1 MKKSF
6 TLTLVLI
13 LTLSLFTLTACGG
26 DKTDKTSSDK
36 AIGSSAST
44 PQDDKVGESVSQ
56 PETVVVPNV
65 VGMNVDEA
73 VKVLEDNELTVDIS
87 DGSKHYTS
95 NEYLEN
101 YNKEDFIAITASQ
114 DIKAGVLVVK
124 NTAITIYLYFAST
137 N

>member
-1 MKKSF
+1 MKKLF

-26 DKTDKTSSDK
+26 DKTSSDK
-36 AIGSSAST
+36 AIGSSVST
-44 PQDDKVGESVSQ
+44 PQDDKAGGSVSQ

-73 VKVLEDNELTVDIS
+73 VKVLEDNELIVDIS

-95 NEYLEN
+95 TEYLAN
-101 YNKEDFIAITASQ
+101 YNGKDFTAITASQ

-124 NTAITIYLYFAST
+124 NTIVSIYLYFT
-137 N
+137 YTH